1 MKRILTNV
9 PILIIALA
17 TLYSCHNT
25 RKIKVDNI
33 ESLVLDYDSY
43 YPNNYNATFPGKVCA
58 QMKTTEYTCLKN
70 NANFSS
76 SSNVDFNINREKIT
90 LVGSPL
96 KFNQSKV
103 PVVLIYEDNKEN
115 RVEYNDTLYVNFK
128 ASITINAAF
137 ADGQN
142 GQKGKDGN
150 QSIAFRDGQEGDPG
164 TSGQHGN
171 PGPQMEVY
179 VWKDSVGMYYFYV
192 SNRTTGYISRLNLSL
207 QTDFTLSANGSDGGN
222 GGNGGDGGNG
232 KNFEVNGSK
241 IKYGGNGGRG
251 GFGGNGGNG
260 GNGGSIRCVIHPS
273 ATDFQPFLK
282 FSANGGRGGEMGRG
296 GEGGKPGIAHSTQAA
311 TVVGQ
316 KGFSGAR
323 GISGANGTIQTTVEL
338 FDPKGFY

>member
-1 MKRILTNV
+1 MKRILTNIPV
-9 PILIIALA
+9 VVVACLL
-17 TLYSCHNT
+17 LLSCHNA
-25 RKIKVDNI
+25 RKIKVENI
-33 ESLVLDYDSY
+33 EKLVLDYDSY
-43 YPNNYNATFPGKVCA
+43 TPNNYNTTFPGKVCA

-70 NANFSS
+70 NSNFSS

-90 LVGSPL
+90 VIGAPL

-115 RVEYNDTLYVNFK
+115 HVEYNDTLYINFK
-128 ASITINAAF
+128 APISINAAF

-150 QSIAFRDGQEGDPG
+150 QSLLFRDGQEGDPG

-171 PGPQMEVY
+171 PGPQVDVY

-192 SNRTTGYISRLNLSL
+192 SNKTTGYISRLNLSM
-207 QTDFTLSANGSDGGN
+207 QVDFTLSVNGSDGGN
-222 GGNGGDGGNG
+222 GGNGGNGGDG
-232 KNFEVNGSK
+232 KNFEVSGSK

-251 GFGGNGGNG
+251 GMGGSGGNGGNG
-260 GNGGSIRCVIHPS
+260 GFIRCVIHPS
-273 ATDFQPFLK
+273 ASDIQPFLK
-282 FSANGGRGGEMGRG
+282 FSAFGGNGGDMGKG
-296 GEGGKPGIAHSTQAA
+296 GEGGKPGTAHSSQAA

-323 GISGANGTIQTTVEL
+323 GFNGANGTVNTTVEL
-338 FDPKGFY
+338 FDPKAFY